1 MKNVQTSEKNRLRIW
16 LFFLITCCLFAA
28 LALRMGWNQVIN
40 GEKYSRMATNQQ
52 TKDSIVAA
60 VRGDIVDRNGNQLA
74 ISATANTIWIRTA
87 SVRGNGKTDAEVQ
100 GNMVSEA
107 RTLAALL
114 DMEEDDV
121 MSVLSSDKA
130 LVRLKKYVD
139 NDTAKLVRDEQ
150 LAGVEIVEGAKRY
163 YPLGS
168 FASQLIGTT
177 NDDNEGLTG
186 LELQYNSYLSGLN
199 GRWISNRDGAR
210 NSLPYGVNKYYA
222 AEDGSSLQLTIDENI
237 QYIVM
242 QKISSAKI
250 TTNADRVMC
259 MMMDP
264 KTGDVLAM
272 AQTGEYDP
280 NDPRRPADGDENL
293 FAMLT
298 ADEQVAYWNKLWR
311 NFCICDVYEP
321 GSTFKL
327 ITTSIALDRGVT
339 HLGETFTCYG
349 TLQVADYLLK
359 CWYYPRSH
367 GLETLEQAVENSCNP
382 VMIQL
387 AQRLGLTAYYEGL
400 DAFGLT
406 EKTGIDFPGESSN
419 ILQNRRTAGPV
430 GLATMSYGQ
439 GIAVTPVSLVTAIGS
454 LANGG
459 YLMQPRL
466 VKALL
471 DPDGNVVESYDP
483 VIKSRSVSK
492 QTAEDVLSIMEMVVS
507 EGGGGNAKVPG
518 YRIGGKTGTA
528 NKPEGGGYSDTDVYA
543 SFIGV
548 APIDD
553 PKFVILVI
561 VDTPRGVLYGSSTAA
576 PCAKEIMQEVLKYL
590 DVTPQ
595 YTEEQQQAMDSKKI
609 SVPDVTGKSA
619 EDALGVLGG
628 RGLKGVLSPA
638 TEVLDNIVI
647 TDQYPKGGAETT
659 RRSEVTLYYE
669 ITEGTGGSVGGASDA
684 ELNSA
689 LNDREV
695 ID

>member
-1 MKNVQTSEKNRLRIW
+1 MVKEI
-16 LFFLITCCLFAA
+16 IT
-28 LALRMGWNQVIN
+28 
-40 GEKYSRMATNQQ
+40 
-52 TKDSIVAA
+52 
-60 VRGDIVDRNGNQLA
+60 
-74 ISATANTIWIRTA
+74 
-87 SVRGNGKTDAEVQ
+87 
-100 GNMVSEA
+100 
-107 RTLAALL
+107 
-114 DMEEDDV
+114 
-121 MSVLSSDKA
+121 SDKK
-130 LVRLKKYVD
+130 LVRLAKNID
-139 NDTAKLVRDEQ
+139 RETADQIKAEK
-150 LAGVEIVEGAKRY
+150 LAGIEINEDAKRY
-163 YPLGS
+163 YPLGA
-168 FASQLIGTT
+168 FASHILGSTT
-177 NDDNEGLTG
+177 DDNVGLTG
-186 LELQYNSYLSGLN
+186 LERYYNRYLAGLD
-199 GRWISNRDGAR
+199 GRWITSKDSNRK
-210 NSLPYGVNKYYA
+210 SLVYGTNKYYS
-222 AEDGSSLQLTIDENI
+222 AEDGYTLVTTIDENI
-237 QYIVM
+237 QYIVT
-242 QKISSAKI
+242 QKIQKALLD
-250 TTNADRVMC
+250 TRADRVMC
-259 MMMDP
+259 MIMDP
-264 KTGDVLAM
+264 NTAEILAM

-280 NDPRRPADGDENL
+280 NDPRAPRSGDEEK
-293 FAMLT
+293 FAAMSS
-298 ADEQVAYWNKLWR
+298 AEQVAYWNKLWR
-311 NFCICDVYEP
+311 NFCVCDTYEP

-327 ITTSIALDRGVT
+327 ITTSIALDTGVT
-339 HLGETFTCYG
+339 YLGETFYCSG
-349 TLQVADYLLK
+349 TIKVADRTLR

-367 GLETLEQAVENSCNP
+367 GRETLQQAVENSCNP

-576 PCAKEIMQEVLKYL
+576 PCAKEIMQEVLLYM
-590 DVTPQ
+590 DVQPQ
-595 YTEEQQQAMDSKKI
+595 YTDAEKKAIASNQAV
-609 SVPDVTGKSA
+609 VPDLTGQS
-619 EDALGVLGG
+619 
-628 RGLKGVLSPA
+628 
-638 TEVLDNIVI
+638 
-647 TDQYPKGGAETT
+647 
-659 RRSEVTLYYE
+659 
-669 ITEGTGGSVGGASDA
+669 
-684 ELNSA
+684 
-689 LNDREV
+689 
-695 ID
+695 